1 MTAIRLHH
9 RTARQFRPGLS
20 VCAMAFAL
28 AAPVTAQSQ
37 DQAQQFCVADPAA
50 VTARAAITPPD
61 APLPEALIRALD
73 AAVRG
78 ALDEAAAPGVI
89 AGVVTPEGRWSGAW
103 GVADPETDAA
113 MEVGM
118 HTRIGSVTKTF
129 TGTALMQ
136 LAEAGKLSLDDTI
149 DQYVPGV
156 PNGDIITLRHLASM
170 TSGLLSYTQA
180 DPFLDLFFSDPSLHY
195 TPQDLLD
202 FAFPGSPIFAPGEK
216 FNYSNTNTVLLGL
229 VIEQVT
235 EQDIDTVFTS
245 MILNPLGL
253 TETTGPDGAALM
265 PEPYPQGFTL
275 QGDAATPAA
284 PSNATHWDPSWGW
297 TAGGMISTLDDLLVY
312 GRSLGTG
319 KGLLGAEAQQ
329 ERLRSFPEPAGYG
342 IAMGCVDGW
351 VGHTGE
357 LPGYNTTVFY
367 DTTTD
372 TTVVVQANSDIPSG
386 DCGDEDVLPD
396 NPEDLAC
403 SSPASRVFE
412 ALSVALGHPF
422 SMTPTA
428 SAE

>member
-1 MTAIRLHH
+1 MTAIEMHH
-9 RTARQFRPGLS
+9 RAARRFRPGLLT
-20 VCAMAFAL
+20 CAMALAF
-28 AAPVTAQSQ
+28 AAPVTAQAQ
-37 DQAQQFCVADPAA
+37 DQAPQSCVADPGA
-50 VTARAAITPPD
+50 VTARATITPPD
-61 APLPEALIRALD
+61 TPLPEALARALD
-73 AAVRG
+73 AAARG
-78 ALDEAAAPGVI
+78 ALDGAAAPGII
-89 AGVVTPEGRWSGAW
+89 AGVVTPGGRWSGAW
-103 GVADPETDAA
+103 GVADPETGAA
-113 MEVGM
+113 MTAGM

-129 TGTALMQ
+129 TGTALLQ

-156 PNGDIITLRHLASM
+156 PNGDIITLRHLANM

-180 DPFLDLFFSDPSLHY
+180 DPFLDQFFADPSLHY

-202 FAFPGSPIFAPGEK
+202 FAFPGSPIFAPGAK
-216 FNYSNTNTVLLGL
+216 FNYSNTNTVLLGM
-229 VIEQVT
+229 VIEQVAG
-235 EQDIDTVFTS
+235 QDIDAVFSS
-245 MILNPLGL
+245 MILDPLGL
-253 TETTGPDGAALM
+253 TETTGPDGAAML
-265 PEPYPQGFTL
+265 PDPYPQGFTL
-275 QGDAATPAA
+275 QGDAATPTA

-312 GRSLGTG
+312 GRALGTG
-319 KGLLGAEAQQ
+319 KDLLGAEAQQ

-342 IAMGCVDGW
+342 IALGCVNGW
-351 VGHTGE
+351 IGHTGE

-396 NPEDLAC
+396 NPGDLAC

-428 SAE
+428 PAE

>member
-9 RTARQFRPGLS
+9 RTARFRPSLS
-20 VCAMAFAL
+20 VCAVAFAL
-28 AAPVTAQSQ
+28 AAPVTAQAQ

-50 VTARAAITPPD
+50 VTARAAITLPD
-61 APLPEALIRALD
+61 TPLPETLADALD
-73 AAVRG
+73 AAALG
-78 ALDEAAAPGVI
+78 ALDGAAAPGII

-103 GVADPETDAA
+103 GVADPETEAA

-118 HTRIGSVTKTF
+118 HTRIGSITKTF

-149 DQYVPGV
+149 DQYVSGI

-180 DPFLDLFFSDPSLHY
+180 DPFLDQFFADPNLPY
-195 TPQDLLD
+195 TPQELLD
-202 FAFPGSPIFAPGEK
+202 FALPGSPIFAPGEE

-235 EQDIDTVFTS
+235 GQDIDTVFAS
-245 MILNPLGL
+245 VILEPLGL
-253 TETTGPDGAALM
+253 TETIGPDGATLM
-265 PEPYPQGFTL
+265 PTPYPQGFTL
-275 QGDAATPAA
+275 QGDAAMPTA
-284 PSNATHWDPSWGW
+284 PSNATHWNPSWGW

-319 KGLLGAEAQQ
+319 KGLLSAETQHQ
-329 ERLRSFPEPAGYG
+329 RLRSFPEPAGYG

-386 DCGDEDVLPD
+386 DCGDEDVLPN
-396 NPEDLAC
+396 NPDELAC

-422 SMTPTA
+422 SMPPTVP
-428 SAE
+428 AE

>member
-9 RTARQFRPGLS
+9 RTARQFRPSLS
-20 VCAMAFAL
+20 VCAVAFAL
-28 AAPVTAQSQ
+28 AAPVTVQAQ
-37 DQAQQFCVADPAA
+37 DQAQQLCVADPAA
-50 VTARAAITPPD
+50 VTARAAVTLPD
-61 APLPEALIRALD
+61 TPLPETLADALD
-73 AAVRG
+73 AAALG
-78 ALDEAAAPGVI
+78 ALDGAAAPGII

-103 GVADPETDAA
+103 GVADPETEAA

-118 HTRIGSVTKTF
+118 HTRIGSITKTF

-149 DQYVPGV
+149 DQYVSGI

-180 DPFLDLFFSDPSLHY
+180 EPFLDQFFADPNLPY
-195 TPQDLLD
+195 TPQELLD
-202 FAFPGSPIFAPGEK
+202 FALPGSPIFAPGAE

-235 EQDIDTVFTS
+235 GQDIDTVFAS
-245 MILNPLGL
+245 MILEPLGL
-253 TETTGPDGAALM
+253 TETIGPDGAAVM
-265 PEPYPQGFTL
+265 PAPYPQGFTL
-275 QGDAATPAA
+275 QGDAATPTA
-284 PSNATHWDPSWGW
+284 PSNATHWNPSWGW
-297 TAGGMISTLDDLLVY
+297 TAGGMISTLDDLLIY

-319 KGLLGAEAQQ
+319 KGLLSPETQQ
-329 ERLRSFPEPAGYG
+329 ARLRSFPEPAGYG

-386 DCGDEDVLPD
+386 DCGDEDVLPN

-422 SMTPTA
+422 AMPPTA
-428 SAE
+428 PAE